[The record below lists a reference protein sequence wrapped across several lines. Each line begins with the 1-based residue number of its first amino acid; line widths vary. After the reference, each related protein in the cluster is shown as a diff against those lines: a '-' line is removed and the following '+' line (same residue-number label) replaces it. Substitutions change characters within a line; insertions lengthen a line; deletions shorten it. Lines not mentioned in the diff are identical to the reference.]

1 MESVLLK
8 KKSVVETVNATT
20 SILIYKTHNNH
31 KNNKKI
37 YREYIIH

>member
-1 MESVLLK
+1 MESVFNK
-8 KKSVVETVNATT
+8 KKSVVESVDATT
-20 SILIYKTHNNH
+20 SILIYKTHNHH